1 MTCFMWSLSC
11 HGHRWEHGMMC
22 HDHGMSM
29 YDMSCLN
36 TGCLAMTVASCPC
49 MTCHGICMK
58 DVPCLCHHTFPRGHG
73 GLLGG
78 QVWGGLSIKKVVA
91 SILTNFFIQ
100 TITIEPFSIAYVSLL
115 DDISHQ
121 YIIFVGFN
129 PLEITIKSSIFFQY
143 PPCFFGL
150 FNPCYPLVI

>member
-58 DVPCLCHHTFPRGHG
+58 DVPCLCHHTCPRGHG

-78 QVWGGLSIKKVVA
+78 QVWGGFSIKKVVA
-91 SILTNFFIQ
+91 SILTNFFMR
-100 TITIEPFSIAYVSLL
+100 TIFGITYPHRKNGHAAET
-115 DDISHQ
+115 HQ
-121 YIIFVGFN
+121 LFFFLIYSKYKYKYIYIPQSN
-129 PLEITIKSSIFFQY
+129 
-143 PPCFFGL
+143 FGVNGWTKL
-150 FNPCYPLVI
+150 NF

>member
-11 HGHRWEHGMMC
+11 HGHMRWEHGMTC

-58 DVPCLCHHTFPRGHG
+58 DVPCLCHHTCPRGHG

-78 QVWGGLSIKKVVA
+78 QVWGGAQHQKSCGINFNKFLHMVLSPIFGLTWPKHPKYCIE
-91 SILTNFFIQ
+91 ILTCGGG
-100 TITIEPFSIAYVSLL
+100 SKL
-115 DDISHQ
+115 D
-121 YIIFVGFN
+121 
-129 PLEITIKSSIFFQY
+129 T
-143 PPCFFGL
+143 
-150 FNPCYPLVI
+150 

>member
-58 DVPCLCHHTFPRGHG
+58 DVPCLCHHTCPRGHG

-78 QVWGGLSIKKVVA
+78 QVWGGGVQHQKSCGINFNKFLHEDNFRHNLPTQKKWSCSRNPSVVF
-91 SILTNFFIQ
+91 LLNIQ
-100 TITIEPFSIAYVSLL
+100 
-115 DDISHQ
+115 
-121 YIIFVGFN
+121 
-129 PLEITIKSSIFFQY
+129 
-143 PPCFFGL
+143 
-150 FNPCYPLVI
+150 